1 MIKMKKQLI
10 VLNGFDYDYCEEM
23 KLYRLL
29 GLLDQTTGMFEGVEV
44 VTDALETL
52 EKTKEKVRS
61 LDPMSAKVV
70 TGVIGKKIDY
80 STLDMSNGTVSHTV
94 LKPLENRSFY
104 GHEQQEELFVGRIS
118 SWFKSASKMQSVEDF
133 ELKAALENIISCHQR
148 NFLWRKLQANVMAK
162 KEAPKVKA
170 LTD

>member
-1 MIKMKKQLI
+1 MKKQLI
-10 VLNGFDYDYCEEM
+10 VLNGFDYDYCEEI

-29 GLLDQTTGMFEGVEV
+29 GLLDQTTGMFEGVVV

-61 LDPMSAKVV
+61 LDLMSAKVV
-70 TGVIGKKIDY
+70 IGVIGEKINY

-118 SWFKSASKMQSVEDF
+118 TWFKSASPIQAVEDF
-133 ELKAALENIISCHQR
+133 ELKAAVGNIISCHQR
-148 NFLWRKLQANVMAK
+148 NFLWKKLQANVMAE